1 MPIHNKST
9 TDTVLFRVS
18 ALAIF
23 FAVISQSSAQFVSY
37 FDYVGST
44 NTHTNATL
52 MPSLVMGGAYSTA
65 LRNIAT
71 GSNTAITVTVTNLL
85 AQPGGPTPGGTPA
98 AGTPS
103 ALTFNGFVDFTSFN
117 IEFNSNTPNAVVA
130 HVLTGLDAQKSYNF
144 RGTAIRGD
152 ATYVNRWTRFTLA
165 EADSFTNAHSANALT
180 SAQVPAN
187 IQTNEAAINTGVNNT
202 ATTGDLAG
210 WNNIKPGADGRIVIY
225 SRQYMGAVPGGSS
238 GGSKAYGLAG
248 FRLEEISALTNG
260 VAPRIV
266 AQPALT
272 NFVCRENP
280 VTLTLNATGAPPPG
294 FQWFLDG
301 TAIPGA
307 TSSNFVIARAQPSD
321 RGLYTATASNAF
333 GSTNSSSSA
342 LGVSPFD
349 CFDGSAPVLTLRRAL
364 PMSINGAGAT
374 SGPPATASCGSFG
387 RLTKWFR
394 LVSQTNGL
402 ATVSTEGSTYDTR
415 LGVFSTPLTVTPTN
429 LACSDDWSS
438 SNQFSRVQFIAQTG
452 AVYFVAVEGP
462 SYQQNLRLTCA
473 IEPLLF
479 TPQRTNG
486 LIQIRSEVAPAL
498 SYRLQASSN
507 SLAWSTIFSTNL
519 SVTGAVVYLDPA
531 FTNTPQRLYKL
542 VPGP

>member
-1 MPIHNKST
+1 MPIHKKLF
-9 TDTVLFRVS
+9 TDTVLPRAF
-18 ALAIF
+18 ALAVFLIF
-23 FAVISQSSAQFVSY
+23 SARASAQFVSY

-44 NTHTNATL
+44 NTHTNATV
-52 MPSLVMGGAYSTA
+52 MPTLINGVGFSIA
-65 LRNIAT
+65 LRNIAN
-71 GSNTAITVTVTNLL
+71 GSNTPVTVTVTNLNAL
-85 AQPGGPTPGGTPA
+85 PGGPTPAGAPAPGTPTA
-98 AGTPS
+98 Q
-103 ALTFNGFVDFTSFN
+103 TFNGFVDFESFN
-117 IEFNSNTPNAVVA
+117 IELQTVSPSPVLA
-130 HVLTGLDAQKSYNF
+130 HVFTGLDPQKSYNF

-152 ATYVNRWTRFTLA
+152 AAYTDRWTRFTLA
-165 EADSFTNAHSANALT
+165 EADSFTNAHTANALT
-180 SAQVPAN
+180 SAQVPADL
-187 IQTNEAAINTGVNNT
+187 QTNDVAINSGVNNT

-225 SRQYMGAVPGGSS
+225 SRKYNGAVPGGSS
-238 GGSKAYGLAG
+238 AGSKAYGLAG
-248 FRLEEISALTNG
+248 FRLEEISVLTNG

-266 AQPALT
+266 AQPAVT

-280 VTLTLNATGAPPPG
+280 VTLTLNVTGSPPPS

-321 RGLYTATASNAF
+321 RGIYTATASNAF
-333 GSTNSSSSA
+333 GSTNSASSA
-342 LGVSPFD
+342 LGVSTLD

-374 SGPPATASCGSFG
+374 SGPPVTASCGSFG
-387 RLTKWFR
+387 RLTRWFR

-415 LGVFSTPLTVTPTN
+415 LGVFSTPLTATPTN
-429 LACSDDWSS
+429 IACSDDWSS
-438 SNQFSRVQFIAQTG
+438 SNQFSRVQFLAQTG

-479 TPQRTNG
+479 TPLRTNG

-507 SLAWSTIFSTNL
+507 SLTWSTIFSTNL
-519 SVTGAVVYLDPA
+519 SVTGAVVYRDAA
-531 FTNTPQRLYKL
+531 FTNQPQRLYKL

>member
-1 MPIHNKST
+1 MPIHKKFS
-9 TDTVLFRVS
+9 TDTVLPRAFALVVFLILS
-18 ALAIF
+18 ARAP
-23 FAVISQSSAQFVSY
+23 AQFVSY
-37 FDYVGST
+37 FDYVADT
-44 NTHTNATL
+44 NTHPNATG
-52 MPSLVMGGAYSTA
+52 MPAVSSGVSFTA
-65 LRNIAT
+65 TLRNITT
-71 GSNTAITVTVTNLL
+71 GSNTPVTITVTNIL
-85 AQPGGPTPGGTPA
+85 ALPSGQTIGGFPAPGTPA
-98 AGTPS
+98 AQS
-103 ALTFNGFVDFTSFN
+103 FDGFVDFEGFN
-117 IEFNSNTPNAVVA
+117 IEFNAQNPGTILA
-130 HVLTGLDAQKSYNF
+130 HVFTGLDPLKAYNF
-144 RGTAIRGD
+144 RGTAIRGEPSY
-152 ATYVNRWTRFTLA
+152 TNRWTVFTLA
-165 EADSFTNAHSANALT
+165 EADSFTNAHTANALT
-180 SAQVPAN
+180 SAQVPADL
-187 IQTNEAAINTGVNNT
+187 QTNEVAINTGVNNT

-225 SRQYMGAVPGGSS
+225 SRKYSGAVPGGSS
-238 GGSKAYGLAG
+238 AGSKAYGLAG
-248 FRLEEISALTNG
+248 FRLEEISVLTNG

-280 VTLTLNATGAPPPG
+280 VTLTLNATSAPPPS

-307 TSSNFVIARAQPSD
+307 TSSNFVIARAQPAD

-333 GSTNSSSSA
+333 GSTNSSGSA

-364 PMSINGAGAT
+364 PMSIAGAGAT
-374 SGPPATASCGSFG
+374 SGPPVTAACGSFG
-387 RLTKWFR
+387 RLTRWFR
-394 LVSQTNGL
+394 LVSLTNGL

-415 LGVFSTPLTVTPTN
+415 LGVFSTPLTATPTN

-438 SNQFSRVQFIAQTG
+438 SNQFSRVQFFAQTG

-507 SLAWSTIFSTNL
+507 SLAWTTIFSTNL

>member
-1 MPIHNKST
+1 MPIHKKTSA
-9 TDTVLFRVS
+9 DVLLPKIF
-18 ALAIF
+18 ALALF
-23 FAVISQSSAQFVSY
+23 LSLSAPLPAQFVSY
-37 FDYVGST
+37 FDYLGTT

-52 MPSLVMGGAYSTA
+52 MPSLVMGGTYSTA

-98 AGTPS
+98 AGTPA
-103 ALTFNGFVDFTSFN
+103 ALAFSGFVDFESFN
-117 IEFNSNTPNAVVA
+117 IEFQTTPGTVLA
-130 HVLTGLDAQKSYNF
+130 HVFTGLDPLKAYNF

-152 ATYVNRWTRFTLA
+152 ATYTDRWTRFTLA
-165 EADSFTNAHSANALT
+165 EADSFTNAHTANVLT
-180 SAQVPAN
+180 SAQVPADL
-187 IQTNEAAINTGVNNT
+187 QTNDVAINTGVNNT

-225 SRQYMGAVPGGSS
+225 SRKYTGTVPGGSS
-238 GGSKAYGLAG
+238 AGSKAYGLAG
-248 FRLEEISALTNG
+248 FRLEEIFVLTNG
-260 VAPRIV
+260 VAPKIV
-266 AQPALT
+266 AQPAVT
-272 NFVCRENP
+272 NFICRENP
-280 VTLTLNATGAPPPG
+280 VTLTLNATGAPPPS

-342 LGVSPFD
+342 LGVSTFD

-364 PMSINGAGAT
+364 PMSIAGAGAT
-374 SGPPATASCGSFG
+374 SGPPVTASCGSFG

-394 LVSQTNGL
+394 LVSLTNGL

-415 LGVFSTPLTVTPTN
+415 LGVFGTPLTATPTN
-429 LACSDDWSS
+429 LACNDDWSS
-438 SNQFSRVQFIAQTG
+438 SNQFSRVQFFAQTG

-462 SYQQNLRLTCA
+462 SYLQNLRLTCA

-486 LIQIRSEVAPAL
+486 LIQIRSEAAPAL

-507 SLAWSTIFSTNL
+507 SLAWTTIFSTNL

>member
-18 ALAIF
+18 ALVIF

-52 MPSLVMGGAYSTA
+52 MPSLVTGGAYSTA

-71 GSNTAITVTVTNLL
+71 GSNTPVTVTVTNQF
-85 AQPGGPTPGGTPA
+85 AQASGQTVGGFPA
-98 AGTPS
+98 AGT
-103 ALTFNGFVDFTSFN
+103 AVAQTFNGFVDFEGFN
-117 IEFNSNTPNAVVA
+117 IEFNSQSSGTMLA
-130 HVLTGLDAQKSYNF
+130 HVFTGLDPLKAYNF

-152 ATYVNRWTRFTLA
+152 ATYTDRWTLFTLA
-165 EADSFTNAHSANALT
+165 EADSFTNTHTSHALT
-180 SAQVPAN
+180 RVQVPADL
-187 IQTNEAAINTGVNNT
+187 QTNEVAINTGVNNT
-202 ATTGDLAG
+202 AASSDYAG
-210 WNNIKPGADGRIVIY
+210 WSNIKPGADGRIVIY
-225 SRQYMGAVPGGSS
+225 SRRYTGAVPGGSS
-238 GGSKAYGLAG
+238 AGLKAYGLSG
-248 FRLEEISALTNG
+248 FRLEEISVLTNG

-266 AQPALT
+266 MQPAVT
-272 NFVCRENP
+272 NFLCRENP
-280 VTLTLNATGAPPPG
+280 VTLTLNATGSPPPS

-307 TSSNFVIARAQPSD
+307 TSSNFVIARAQPAD

-438 SNQFSRVQFIAQTG
+438 SNQFSRVQFFAQTG